1 MCVSGGLP
9 VKILRYFLLLVILGS
24 SCVAALADSVND
36 PGVKLKG
43 GGGST
48 GLFSPTD
55 ENFAFSVRGGDFTV
69 ENETRFFDFIN
80 ATGQLA
86 LEVDLTITLVPG
98 TPDLTF
104 TCDPSNEYFT
114 DCSPKSPGTTL
125 SDGGTLLIRFFTPNN
140 GEGGFGGVPFATDLS
155 SNNQQNCDGIHFCF
169 TDTPGADFEVGVSDV
184 NGDLVNLTSGQ
195 GFDARGIILT
205 ATPEPAT
212 LLLFAT
218 GGVLLFLLKRP

>member
-1 MCVSGGLP
+1 VSGGLL

-24 SCVAALADSVND
+24 ACGAALADSVND

-55 ENFAFSVRGGDFTV
+55 ANFAFSVRGGDFTV
-69 ENETRFFDFIN
+69 QNETRFFDFIN

-86 LEVDLTITLVPG
+86 VEIDLTVTLLAN
-98 TPDLTF
+98 TPALTF
-104 TCDPSNEYFT
+104 TCDPLNEYFT
-114 DCSPKSPGTTL
+114 DCSPQSPGTTVPP
-125 SDGGTLLIRFFTPNN
+125 GGSLLIRFFTPNN
-140 GEGGFGGVPFATDLS
+140 GELGFGGIPFATDLS
-155 SNNQQNCDGIHFCF
+155 SNNQENCDGVHFCF

-184 NGDLVNLTSGQ
+184 NGDLVNLATGQ
-195 GFDARGIILT
+195 GFDARGIIVT

-212 LLLFAT
+212 LLLFLT
-218 GGVLLFLLKRP
+218 GAVLLLHLKRP